1 MRWARLFLLGLA
13 AVYPLYWTAQFALFF
28 LPASLRTIFF
38 GSPVTIVKISFLQAS
53 ALTGKSESLPPGFES
68 LLFAIF
74 ISFVIWCLRGDKFL
88 TGGLAIAILGRS
100 AALLFMSQIFSSSKV
115 ESSSVFGLYVS
126 MWLICFGLYRI
137 LSRTGGVDF
146 VERLALLSLLTVLPQ
161 TLLWLAFRLNYPF
174 FGTKSLLMM
183 LAPLYLGAVIASALP
198 KGLARN
204 LSEVKRS
211 PASTSEILASF
222 AVACLLVA
230 AIGLSSH
237 SSDRQRPATASS
249 NLETH
254 RY

>member
-38 GSPVTIVKISFLQAS
+38 GSPLTVVNISFSQAA

-68 LLFAIF
+68 LLFAVF

-88 TGGLAIAILGRS
+88 TGGLAIVILGQS
-100 AALLFMSQIFSSSKV
+100 TALLFLSQIFRASKA
-115 ESSSVFGLYVS
+115 ESSSIFGLYVS
-126 MWLICFGLYRI
+126 MWLICFGLYRV

-146 VERLALLSLLTVLPQ
+146 VDRLALLSLLAILPQ
-161 TLLWLAFRLNYPF
+161 AVLWLALRLNHPF
-174 FGTKSLLMM
+174 FGARFLLML

-204 LSEVKRS
+204 LREVKRS

-222 AVACLLVA
+222 AVACLLFA
-230 AIGLSSH
+230 AIGLSLRSRDH
-237 SSDRQRPATASS
+237 QPPAAARSDWQVHPS
-249 NLETH
+249 
-254 RY
+254 